1 MQFSRQLF
9 YILGVSSIV
18 CLVGCSS
25 IDDAYAHSGYTI
37 PEGWIGKND
46 QRPSLG
52 DSTWID
58 YLSENEPL
66 QALIKK
72 GLESNYNLSIAQS
85 RMRLAGAE
93 LKAIKPNRLPSIN
106 GQLQGIRAKSIS
118 PLPVVNTEPEISNDY
133 SLSFALNWEL
143 DLWGKLH
150 NEKQSRFFNYQAAKA
165 DFKFAQISLAS
176 QIAKLWLNIMH
187 AKGQVQLSEQ
197 ILEAYTHIE
206 QSMKERYISGLVSA
220 EDYLNVQSSKE
231 ALQEEQLT
239 LKKQS
244 EVLTRSLEILLGD
257 YPSGQSI
264 TYTPLPDFKTHIPSN
279 LPSDLMLNRP
289 DIVSAEKRIQSAKAL
304 VKSAQ
309 KQRFPRIQLTGT
321 YGNASD
327 ALKNLLDSDL
337 TLWSVGT
344 GITQPLI
351 NHGTIKAG
359 IEQTKARFSEAEAYY
374 NQTVLN
380 AFSEVE
386 NALSNESYLSR
397 ERHSNDQ
404 QLKQAR
410 EIARIN
416 KESYINGHGDFL
428 TLMNAFINVLNAER
442 MHLQIKRSQLENR
455 IQIYHALGESFVE
468 S

>member
-25 IDDAYAHSGYTI
+25 IDDAYTPSGYTV
-37 PEGWIGKND
+37 PESWIGKTD
-46 QRPSLG
+46 QRPSLA
-52 DSTWID
+52 DTTWID

-85 RMRLAGAE
+85 RMQLAGAE
-93 LKAIKPNRLPSIN
+93 LKAIKPNRLPFIN
-106 GQLQGIRAKSIS
+106 GQLQGTRAKAVS
-118 PLPVVNTEPEISNDY
+118 PLTVVNTEPEISNDY
-133 SLSFALNWEL
+133 SLNLALNWEL
-143 DLWGKLH
+143 DLWGKL
-150 NEKQSRFFNYQAAKA
+150 NNDKQSRFFNYQAAEA

-197 ILEAYTHIE
+197 ISEAFTHIE
-206 QSMKERYISGLVSA
+206 QSMKERYVSGLITA
-220 EDYLNVQSSKE
+220 EDYLNVQASKE
-231 ALQEEQLT
+231 ALQEEQIS
-239 LKKQS
+239 LKKQV
-244 EVLTRSLEILLGD
+244 EALTRSLEILVGD
-257 YPSGQSI
+257 YPSGKSI
-264 TYTPLPDFKTHIPSN
+264 TYSPLPDFKTQIPSN
-279 LPSDLMLNRP
+279 LPSDLLLNRP
-289 DIVSAEKRIQSAKAL
+289 DIVSAERRIQSAKAL
-304 VKSAQ
+304 VNSAK
-309 KQRFPRIQLTGT
+309 KQRFPRIQLTGI
-321 YGNASD
+321 YGNSSD
-327 ALKNLLDSDL
+327 ALKTLLDSDL
-337 TLWSVGT
+337 SLWSVGT
-344 GITQPLI
+344 AITQPLM
-351 NHGTIKAG
+351 NHGTIQAG
-359 IEQTKARFSEAEAYY
+359 IEQTKARFSEAEAFY

-386 NALSNESYLSR
+386 NALSNESYLSK

-416 KESYINGHGDFL
+416 KESYIEGHGDFL
-428 TLMNAFINVLNAER
+428 TFMNAFINALNAER

-455 IQIYHALGESFVE
+455 IQIYHALGESFIE